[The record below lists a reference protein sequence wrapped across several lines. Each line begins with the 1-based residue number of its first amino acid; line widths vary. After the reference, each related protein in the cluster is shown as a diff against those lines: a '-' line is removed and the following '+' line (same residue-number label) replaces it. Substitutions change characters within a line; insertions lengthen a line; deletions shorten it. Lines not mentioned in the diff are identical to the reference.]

1 MPLFNGVNEA
11 PIGLSEDCPGLTF
24 SDISGRENIL
34 SFNEGVAAGTGEG
47 LDPSNCLNRSRSIC
61 CAAVGAGDGIGEP
74 NNFDWSPFWLCPA
87 NVRLSGPELSRGF
100 ARDAGFSNSPLMGL
114 TTPD

>member
-47 LDPSNCLNRSRSIC
+47 LDPSNCLNRSMFNC
-61 CAAVGAGDGIGEP
+61 CAAFGAGNGIGEP
-74 NNFDWSPFWLCPA
+74 NNFDWSPFWFCQG
-87 NVRLSGPELSRGF
+87 NVRLSSPELSGAF
-100 ARDAGFSNSPLMGL
+100 SMNAGFFNSPLMGL
-114 TTPD
+114 NTSD